1 MILRNSNLY
10 LPVGNT
16 LYIYIIYYMFIL
28 SRLDV
33 GNQPPS
39 LLPAYL
45 YESSTSWPYYFSML
59 IKLLHTIASLV
70 YLGEKG
76 LFNKVVLGKNFTASQ
91 NTIIS
96 QINLKLSIIL
106 LFSQNVW
113 FAHE

>member
-1 MILRNSNLY
+1 
-10 LPVGNT
+10 
-16 LYIYIIYYMFIL
+16 
-28 SRLDV
+28 
-33 GNQPPS
+33 
-39 LLPAYL
+39 
-45 YESSTSWPYYFSML
+45 ML

-106 LFSQNVW
+106 LFSQNV
-113 FAHE
+113 